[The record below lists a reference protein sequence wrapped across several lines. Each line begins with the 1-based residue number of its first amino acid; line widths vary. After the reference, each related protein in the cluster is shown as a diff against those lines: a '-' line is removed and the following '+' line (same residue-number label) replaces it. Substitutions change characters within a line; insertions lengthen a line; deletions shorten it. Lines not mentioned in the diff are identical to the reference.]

1 MPIPSVAIVGRP
13 NVGKSSLLNA
23 MARRRVSIVE
33 PTAGVTRD
41 RVSFFIKWQDH
52 EFEVVDTGGMG
63 LVDEVMLKQ
72 HVHSQIEVAM
82 DQADMILFVFDAK
95 EGLGPLDELV
105 ADKVRKLEKPVILC
119 ANKVESNRDELEAA
133 DAWRLGLGEPHQI
146 SAKEGYGV
154 SDLMDLIVESMPR
167 WPIDEEKEEMGLKMT
182 IVGKRNSGKS
192 TLVNLLSGAERC
204 IVSEIAG
211 TTRDAVDVRF
221 ERDGKVWTAIDTA
234 GLRKKTRVQDAIEFF
249 SLARSERSIRRAD
262 VVLLMFDMTEEI
274 SQVDKKLA
282 AFVVQNYKPCILLG
296 NKLDLAE
303 DAGKDPAQWEAYLRE
318 QLPGLAFAPISF
330 ISALEDINVE
340 ATLGLVE
347 DLHKQSGFETTTADL
362 NKVLQKAKQ
371 MHAPR
376 DKGAR
381 PKLFYATQVDKN
393 PPTLLVFV
401 NDPKYFT
408 GQYDRYLQNQLRHS
422 FPWKEVPIRLV
433 YRRREKVDLP
443 PESRD

>member
-1 MPIPSVAIVGRP
+1 MSIPNVAIVGRP

-23 MARRRVSIVE
+23 MAGRRVSIVE

-41 RVSFFIKWQDH
+41 RVSFFIQWKDH
-52 EFEVVDTGGMG
+52 EFELVDTGGLG
-63 LVDEVMLKQ
+63 LVDEAMLKQ

-82 DQADMILFVFDAK
+82 EAADLILFLFDAK
-95 EGLGPLDELV
+95 EGLGPLDQQIAEKL
-105 ADKVRKLEKPVILC
+105 RKIKKPVILC
-119 ANKVESNRDELEAA
+119 ANKVESNRDELEAV
-133 DAWRLGLGEPHQI
+133 DAYSLGMGEPYQI

-154 SDLMDLIVESMPR
+154 SDLMDLILEKMPT
-167 WPIDEEKEEMGLKMT
+167 WPRAETEGEQGLKLT

-192 TLVNLLSGAERC
+192 TLVNLLAGAERV
-204 IVSEIAG
+204 IVSEIPG

-221 ERDGKVWTAIDTA
+221 ERDGKTWTAIDTA
-234 GLRKKTRVQDAIEFF
+234 GLRKKSRVQDAIEFF

-303 DAGKDPAQWEAYLRE
+303 EAGKDPAAWEAYLRE

-330 ISALEDINVE
+330 VSALEDINIE
-340 ATLGLVE
+340 ETL
-347 DLHKQSGFETTTADL
+347 DLAEELQEQSAFETTTADL
-362 NKVLQKAKQ
+362 NRVLQRAKQ
-371 MHAPR
+371 MHAPS

-381 PKLFYATQVDKN
+381 PKLFYATQVDSH

-401 NDPKYFT
+401 NEPRYFT
-408 GQYDRYLQNQLRHS
+408 GQYDRYLQNQLRQN

-433 YRRREKVDLP
+433 YKRREKVDLP
-443 PESRD
+443 PPD